1 MTAISTSKQ
10 QDNNHAA
17 TKRVLE
23 IDAELKE
30 EETQA
35 LMIAEVLELKLELEL
50 EIVYE
55 QWQPRRE
62 TGYSSEPAQSG
73 TPVGAGAVTRA
84 KIRSI
89 VSPSYT

>member
-35 LMIAEVLELKLELEL
+35 LMKLKYWNQEV
-50 EIVYE
+50 
-55 QWQPRRE
+55 
-62 TGYSSEPAQSG
+62 
-73 TPVGAGAVTRA
+73 
-84 KIRSI
+84 
-89 VSPSYT
+89 